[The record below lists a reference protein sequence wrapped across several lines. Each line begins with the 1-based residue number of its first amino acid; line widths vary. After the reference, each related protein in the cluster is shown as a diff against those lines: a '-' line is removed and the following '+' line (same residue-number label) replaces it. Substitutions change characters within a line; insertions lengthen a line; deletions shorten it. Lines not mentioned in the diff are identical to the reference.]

1 MQFAE
6 KIQETIAKKVEAGEL
21 QDASSTIWKM
31 GKASQRAKKEKPN
44 VVLSD
49 EEFEQAATKRGSE
62 DGEKHF
68 CCVNNDGCHG
78 RCGAPLIMDPKQS
91 GR

>member
-6 KIQETIAKKVEAGEL
+6 KIQETIAKKVEAAGEL
-21 QDASSTIWKM
+21 EDASSTIWKM

-49 EEFEQAATKRGSE
+49 EEFGQAATKRGSE
-62 DGEKHF
+62 DGEERF
-68 CCVNNDGCHG
+68 VV
-78 RCGAPLIMDPKQS
+78 LIMMVAMGDVALL
-91 GR
+91 